1 MYQNKAQNPGFA
13 FRDPYTFADPAHPGK
28 TFMVFE
34 GNTGGTRGEYECKAE
49 DLGYKPGDPNAENR
63 QRGQQ
68 QRRLLPDR
76 QRRAWPWRTT
86 RT

>member
-34 GNTGGTRGEYECKAE
+34 GNTGGQRGDYKCKTE
-49 DLGYKPGDPNAENR
+49 DLGYQPGDPNAEILEQVNTPPVPGSR
-63 QRGQQ
+63 
-68 QRRLLPDR
+68 PPTW
-76 QRRAWPWRTT
+76 AWPWRTT